1 MAEHKIEVQFV
12 VDHTEDD
19 PRRLVSL
26 TMDTGTLAAIRECV
40 YNGAV
45 YVQAF
50 GQQPAAAAKAME
62 LSDVLS
68 RIERELNLPSLFSLD
83 EFKATNTA
91 DKWV

>member
-1 MAEHKIEVQFV
+1 MAHKIKVEFI
-12 VDHTEDD
+12 VDYTEDD

-26 TMDTGTLAAIRECV
+26 TLDAAALAAFRRCT

-45 YVQAF
+45 YLQHS
-50 GQQPAAAAKAME
+50 GHQPAAAAEAME
-62 LSDVLS
+62 LSDTLG
-68 RIERELNLPSLFSLD
+68 RIHRELLLPSLFSMD